1 MFREKE
7 EIILPASS
15 FIQNEDDIPGNW
27 YGSAILT
34 ESTLHQISPYI
45 GKMKSSMSRILI
57 EKFSNPFD
65 IIYDPF
71 CGAGTVAFEAWSLG
85 RNVLA
90 TDLNPY
96 AVLLTRAKLFPPFLK
111 EEEIIRDM
119 DHFSAEV
126 QHLLPGIKTE
136 TVPLWVKEFFNPLT
150 LIEIIA
156 WVKVLKKYNS
166 DFLLACLLG
175 ILHHQRPG
183 FLSYPC
189 SHTVPYLR
197 DKKFPK
203 EIYPALYE
211 YREVTDRLKRKAKRA
226 LKRLPVLN
234 YRLLRECELQDA
246 LNFEPKQKINAV
258 ITSPPY
264 MRQLDY
270 GRDNRL
276 RLWFIGCEDWKSLNS
291 KISPP
296 EKDFIGLMKKCLER
310 WHGYLTPGGHCV
322 LVLGDAYC
330 RSYKSQLPEVIT
342 QIAVEEVKGYSRVW
356 EYTEKIPN
364 SRRVRRNCSGSTS
377 ETVLVLKKKE
387 RPDK

>member
-7 EIILPASS
+7 EIILPASP
-15 FIQNEDDIPGNW
+15 FIQNEQDIPGNW
-27 YGSAILT
+27 LGSALLT

-45 GKMKSSMSRILI
+45 GKMKSSMSRTLI

-65 IIYDPF
+65 IVYDPF
-71 CGAGTVAFEAWSLG
+71 CGAGTVALEAWASG
-85 RNVLA
+85 SHVLT

-96 AVLLTRAKLFPPFLK
+96 AVLLTRAKLFPPSSK
-111 EEEIIRDM
+111 GKIVRDI
-119 DHFSAEV
+119 DHYSVEV
-126 QHLLPGIKTE
+126 QHLLPGINIE
-136 TVPLWVKEFFNPLT
+136 TVPLWVRNFFNPRT
-150 LIEIIA
+150 LAEIIA
-156 WVKVLKKYNS
+156 WIQVLKQYKA
-166 DFLLACLLG
+166 DFLTACLLG

-203 EIYPALYE
+203 ETYPALYE
-211 YREVTDRLKRKAKRA
+211 YREVAIRLKRKAERA

-234 YRLLRECELQDA
+234 YGLIRECTQQDA
-246 LNFEPKQKINAV
+246 LNFEPKQKINAI

-276 RLWFIGCEDWKSLNS
+276 RLWFIGCEDWNSLNS

-296 EKDFIGLMKKCLER
+296 EKEFIELMKKCLER
-310 WHGYLTPGGHCV
+310 WHDYLIPGGHCV
-322 LVLGDAYC
+322 LVLGDANC
-330 RSYKSQLPEVIT
+330 RSYKLPLPEVIT
-342 QIAVEEVKGYSRVW
+342 HIAIEEVKGYSLVW
-356 EYTEKIPN
+356 QCTEKIPN

-377 ETVLVLKKKE
+377 ETILALKKME
-387 RPDK
+387 RPVT

>member
-7 EIILPASS
+7 EIILSAYPFS
-15 FIQNEDDIPGNW
+15 QNEEDIPVNW
-27 YGSAILT
+27 LGSALLT

-45 GKMKSSMSRILI
+45 GKMKSSMSRTLI

-65 IIYDPF
+65 IVYDPF
-71 CGAGTVAFEAWSLG
+71 CGAGTVALEAWASG
-85 RNVLA
+85 RHVLT

-96 AVLLTRAKLFPPFLK
+96 AVLLTRAKLFPPSSK
-111 EEEIIRDM
+111 EKIVRDIG
-119 DHFSAEV
+119 HYSVEV
-126 QHLLPGIKTE
+126 QHLLPGINIE
-136 TVPLWVKEFFNPLT
+136 TVPLWVRNFFNPRTLT
-150 LIEIIA
+150 EIIP
-156 WVKVLKKYNS
+156 WIQVLKQYKA
-166 DFLLACLLG
+166 DFLTACLLG

-203 EIYPALYE
+203 ETYPGLYE
-211 YREVTDRLKRKAKRA
+211 YREVAARLKKKAERA

-234 YRLLRECELQDA
+234 YGLLRECMLQDA

-276 RLWFIGCEDWKSLNS
+276 RLWFIGCEDWNSLNS

-296 EKDFIGLMKKCLER
+296 EKEFIELMKKCLER
-310 WHGYLTPGGHCV
+310 WYGYLTPGGHCV

-330 RSYKSQLPEVIT
+330 RSYKLSLPEVIAH
-342 QIAVEEVKGYSRVW
+342 IAVEEVKGYSRVW

-387 RPDK
+387 RYI

>member
-7 EIILPASS
+7 EIILPGSP

-27 YGSAILT
+27 FGSALLT

-45 GKMKSSMSRILI
+45 GKMKSSMSRTLI
-57 EKFSNPFD
+57 EKFSNPAD
-65 IIYDPF
+65 VIYDPF
-71 CGAGTVAFEAWSLG
+71 CGAGTVALEAWTSG
-85 RNVLA
+85 RNVLT

-96 AVLLTRAKLFPPFLK
+96 AVLLTRAKLFPPSSPG
-111 EEEIIRDM
+111 EIIRDI
-119 DHFSAEV
+119 DNFSAEV
-126 QHLLPGIKTE
+126 LRLLPDIKTG
-136 TVPLWVKEFFNPLT
+136 TVPLWVKDFFNPLT
-150 LIEIIA
+150 LAEIIA
-156 WVKVLKKYNS
+156 WTQVLKEYKS
-166 DFLLACLLG
+166 DFLLACLMG

-203 EIYPALYE
+203 ETYPALYK
-211 YREVTDRLKRKAKRA
+211 YREVATRLKRKAERA

-234 YRLLRECELQDA
+234 YELLRECVLQDA
-246 LNFEPKQKINAV
+246 LHFEPKLKINAI

-276 RLWFIGCEDWKSLNS
+276 RLWFIGCEDWKSLNC

-296 EKDFIGLMKKCLER
+296 EMNFIGLMKKCLER
-310 WHGYLTPGGHCV
+310 WLDYLVPGGYCV

-330 RSYKSQLPEVIT
+330 RSYKLPLPEVIT
-342 QIAVEEVKGYSRVW
+342 HIAVEEVKGYSRIW
-356 EYTEKIPN
+356 QYTEKIPN
-364 SRRVRRNCSGSTS
+364 SRRVRRHCSGSTS
-377 ETVLVLKKKE
+377 ETILVLKKME
-387 RPDK
+387 RPGN